1 VSVIRRRTVIAAAVA
16 SAAAAASHSGI
27 EKQTVSYV
35 FDDEFS
41 GPAGSPPDPSKWTH
55 ETGRWT
61 DNNELETYTD
71 STANAYL
78 DGQGHLVIKALK
90 GTTRHGGY
98 TSARL
103 TTEGLFAR
111 NHGNFEAR
119 IKFDLA
125 TGAWPAWWML
135 GSDYPT
141 AGWPRCGEIDMIE
154 VYGQPGWS
162 PDSTVHTADD
172 QGNDTTREMPVP
184 GGVNTGWHTWH
195 LRWDGNTGQIQFS
208 KDGEIYLTVN
218 PGELPN
224 WPFGVPGA
232 PGGNAFMILNVAVG
246 GDGGGPVPESFT
258 QSTMT
263 VDYVRVWLSAGSGG
277 GGR

>member
-1 VSVIRRRTVIAAAVA
+1 MVRRRVIIAVA
-16 SAAAAASHSGI
+16 ATAGAAAAIGSGI
-27 EKQTVSYV
+27 EEQMVNYV
-35 FDDEFS
+35 FTDEFN
-41 GPAGSPPDPSKWTH
+41 GPAGSPPDPSKWNH

-90 GTTRHGGY
+90 GTSRHGRY

-103 TTEGLFAR
+103 TTQGLFAR
-111 NHGNFEAR
+111 NHGTFEAR

-162 PDSTVHTADD
+162 PDSTVHTAGDKE
-172 QGNDTTREMPVP
+172 NDTTKEMPVP
-184 GGVNTGWHTWH
+184 GGVDAGWHVWR
-195 LRWDGNTGQIQFS
+195 LLWDGNTGQLQFS
-208 KDGEIYLTVN
+208 KDKQIYLTVN

-232 PGGNAFMILNVAVG
+232 PGGNAFMILNLAVG

-258 QSTMT
+258 WSTMT
-263 VDYVRVWLSAGSGG
+263 VDYVRVW
-277 GGR
+277 

>member
-1 VSVIRRRTVIAAAVA
+1 VITAAVTSVAAVA
-16 SAAAAASHSGI
+16 IPPGGR
-27 EKQTVSYV
+27 EQTVSYA
-35 FDDEFS
+35 FDDEFN
-41 GPAGSPPDPSKWTH
+41 GPAGSPPDPSKWQH

-61 DNNELETYTD
+61 DNHELETYTD
-71 STANAYL
+71 AAANACL

-90 GTTRHGGY
+90 TASGY

-119 IKFDLA
+119 IRFDRA

-135 GSDYPT
+135 GSDYP
-141 AGWPRCGEIDMIE
+141 AVGWPRCGEIDMIE

-162 PDSTVHTADD
+162 PDSTVHTADHN
-172 QGNDTTREMPVP
+172 GTDTTIEMPVP
-184 GGVNTGWHTWH
+184 GGVDTGWHTWH
-195 LRWDGNTGQIQFS
+195 LRWDGNTGQIQFA
-208 KDGEIYLTVN
+208 KDGAVYLTVN

-232 PGGNAFMILNVAVG
+232 RGGNAFMILNLAIG

-263 VDYVRVWLSAGSGG
+263 VDYVRVW
-277 GGR
+277 

>member
-1 VSVIRRRTVIAAAVA
+1 MVN
-16 SAAAAASHSGI
+16 
-27 EKQTVSYV
+27 YV
-35 FDDEFS
+35 FTDEFN
-41 GPAGSPPDPSKWTH
+41 GPAGSPPDPSKWNH

-61 DNNELETYTD
+61 GSNELQTYTD
-71 STANAYL
+71 STANACL

-90 GTTRHGGY
+90 GTGRHDGY

-103 TTEGLFAR
+103 TTQGLFAR
-111 NHGNFEAR
+111 DHGNFEAR

-162 PDSTVHTADD
+162 PDSTVHTAGGN
-172 QGNDTTREMPVP
+172 GNDTTKEMPVP
-184 GGVNTGWHTWH
+184 GGAGTGWHTWR
-195 LRWDGNTGQIQFS
+195 LRWDGDTGQIQFA
-208 KDGEIYLTVN
+208 KDSQIYLTVN
-218 PGELPN
+218 PGDLPN
-224 WPFGVPGA
+224 WPFGVPGTR
-232 PGGNAFMILNVAVG
+232 GGNAFMILNLAVG
-246 GDGGGPVPESFT
+246 GDGGGPVPGNFT

-263 VDYVRVWLSAGSGG
+263 VDYVRVW
-277 GGR
+277 

>member
-1 VSVIRRRTVIAAAVA
+1 
-16 SAAAAASHSGI
+16 
-27 EKQTVSYV
+27 
-35 FDDEFS
+35 
-41 GPAGSPPDPSKWTH
+41 
-55 ETGRWT
+55 
-61 DNNELETYTD
+61 
-71 STANAYL
+71 
-78 DGQGHLVIKALK
+78 
-90 GTTRHGGY
+90 
-98 TSARL
+98 
-103 TTEGLFAR
+103 
-111 NHGNFEAR
+111 
-119 IKFDLA
+119 
-125 TGAWPAWWML
+125 ML

-172 QGNDTTREMPVP
+172 KGNDTTKEMPVP

-208 KDGEIYLTVN
+208 KDGEIYLTVS

-258 QSTMT
+258 QSTMA

-277 GGR
+277 AGCG